1 MTAVSGTERNSCPG
15 KSWVIR
21 QIRRIANSCRTFLY
35 FHLRCRWVKRCGM
48 IRIPWS
54 VRLWSPHRHIILGNR
69 VQFGPGCVI
78 ECDAEIGDSVL
89 LARNV
94 ALVGRDD
101 HRFNIPGETIWD
113 SGRGDKFITHIGND
127 VWIGHGAII
136 LSGVTIGN
144 GAIIA
149 AGAVV
154 TCDVPE
160 YAIFGGNPAKLLKM
174 RFSEA
179 ELREHKRLLKLN

>member
-1 MTAVSGTERNSCPG
+1 MTATSPG
-15 KSWVIR
+15 NYNNMPGGSWIIR
-21 QIRRIANSCRTFLY
+21 QIRRIANSCRSFI
-35 FHLRCRWVKRCGM
+35 FFNLRCRWVKHKGM
-48 IRIPWS
+48 TRIPWS

-69 VQFGPGCVI
+69 VQFGPGCII

-89 LARNV
+89 FARNV
-94 ALVGRDD
+94 ALIGRDD
-101 HRFNIPGETIWD
+101 HRFDIPGTTIWD
-113 SGRGDKFITHIGND
+113 SGRGDRFITRIGND

-154 TCDVPE
+154 TKDVPE
-160 YAIFGGNPAKLLKM
+160 YAVYGGNPAKMIRM
-174 RFSEA
+174 RFSQND
-179 ELREHKRLLKLN
+179 LDEHKKRLGIS